1 MQLTCKASPGR
12 CATWSVIPLAAI
24 CAGIA
29 LALIASCGS
38 RDSAGPPSPGS
49 AVSAPTTPPP
59 APAPAAP
66 GRNDRADATPPPAP
80 AGTLR
85 AAAGSG
91 AAPAA
96 AGSSAPPTAA
106 PQRPAQCADLN
117 VDDAMAQA
125 QNQYTA
131 GFAKAALQLAT
142 RALECRQDDRT
153 YRLAASYACAAH
165 DTAAAKLYY
174 SKVPSQFQAAIL
186 QRCQQENI
194 RLR

>member
-1 MQLTCKASPGR
+1 MQATFSAPPGR
-12 CATWSVIPLAAI
+12 VTWSVVPLVVI

-29 LALIASCGS
+29 LALVASCGS
-38 RDSAGPPSPGS
+38 RDSAGPPSSGS
-49 AVSAPTTPPP
+49 AVLATT
-59 APAPAAP
+59 
-66 GRNDRADATPPPAP
+66 TPPPAP
-80 AGTLR
+80 AGTPR

-91 AAPAA
+91 APLS
-96 AGSSAPPTAA
+96 AG
-106 PQRPAQCADLN
+106 PQQPAQCDDLN

-125 QNQYTA
+125 QNQYGA

-142 RALECRQDDRT
+142 RALECRQDDRM

-165 DTAAAKLYY
+165 DAATAKLYY

>member
-1 MQLTCKASPGR
+1 MQVTSSPSPER
-12 CATWSVIPLAAI
+12 CATWSVIPLVVI

-29 LALIASCGS
+29 VALAAGCGS

-49 AVSAPTTPPP
+49 AVSATTTPPP
-59 APAPAAP
+59 VPAPTAP
-66 GRNDRADATPPPAP
+66 GHNDRADTTPPPAP
-80 AGTLR
+80 AGTPR

-91 AAPAA
+91 APPS
-96 AGSSAPPTAA
+96 AG
-106 PQRPAQCADLN
+106 PQRPAQCDDLN
-117 VDDAMAQA
+117 ADDAMAQA
-125 QNQYTA
+125 QNQYSA
-131 GFAKAALQLAT
+131 GFAKAALLLAT
-142 RALECRQDDRT
+142 RALECRQDDRM

-165 DTAAAKLYY
+165 DAAAAKLYY